1 MAFLNKV
8 VTDNIE
14 YLDAEVNGT
23 QLVTKEYRR
32 MKKRRLL
39 GFLLGLSRPINIE
52 TLLKV
57 TELNEANP

>member
-57 TELNEANP
+57 TELNETNP